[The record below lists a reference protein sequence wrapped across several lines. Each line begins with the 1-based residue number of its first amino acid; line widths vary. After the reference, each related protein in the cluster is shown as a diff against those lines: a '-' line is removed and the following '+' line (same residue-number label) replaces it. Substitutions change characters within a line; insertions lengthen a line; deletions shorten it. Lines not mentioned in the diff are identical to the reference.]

1 VRNLL
6 RRQQIRLLYPFE
18 TLVYCDV
25 PKYRNTYLSTV
36 ILRKNVMSRTTAKPL
51 SFLLL
56 LCLAASAQ
64 AEFGSLIS
72 PQEARRFGLDRIWFT
87 QVELDAARGC
97 ITHMQYF
104 VSSAQS
110 YTIHEV
116 RYRDS
121 KRVFSEHDVDK
132 FGQPVGIEGA
142 KKLAEEYLNDVKV
155 QEVFE
160 KLELPLH
167 LEAQVRRLY
176 STYRDMKSVT
186 SPEDPPA
193 AGEEPKDSL
202 DAAEELTE
210 EEKKEVA
217 AMADTQFTAGM
228 NALLTDEQEAK
239 FKELQAQE
247 PEAKLET
254 LRIPEI
260 TLYVT
265 TDRGTIHAID
275 AETGR
280 TRWALVV
287 GRRDFPTERV
297 GASEDWVAVLNGSD
311 LYLLT
316 RDTGEIAWKRRV
328 KGVPSAGPAITDT
341 YVVVPTFGGHI
352 ELYDLYETRTL
363 PEIYRSN
370 GRILIQP
377 IVTADSVAWP
387 TDRGFLYVAQANKT
401 RVRFRL
407 EARDTIVS
415 QPSYAPPGK
424 FFTASIDG
432 DVYCVKEMDG
442 DELWRFTTGEPI
454 SNTPVPVGEQLYV
467 ITDKGTLHCLKQE
480 TGEEVWWTPRIKSFV
495 SGSKDRIYCLGFADR
510 LVILDAKTGGRIA
523 SMGADLLDIFYTNI
537 QTDRIFLGNK
547 TGVIQCL
554 RETQMEWP
562 LVHSGLAEAK
572 EKDRPDIIQEGPDA
586 GAGKP
591 APKKPATPFGGG
603 GANPFGG
610 GAGGGA
616 NPFGGG
622 AGGGAN
628 PFGGGAGGAGAKP
641 KVNPFGGGNNDPFK

>member
-1 VRNLL
+1 
-6 RRQQIRLLYPFE
+6 
-18 TLVYCDV
+18 
-25 PKYRNTYLSTV
+25 
-36 ILRKNVMSRTTAKPL
+36 MSPTTAKPL
-51 SFLLL
+51 SLLLL
-56 LCLAASAQ
+56 LCMAASAQ

-72 PQEARRFGLDRIWFT
+72 PMQARRYGLDRIWFT
-87 QVELDAARGC
+87 QVELDAARGR
-97 ITHMQYF
+97 IKDIQYF

-116 RYRDS
+116 QYRER
-121 KRVFSEHDVDK
+121 KRVFTERDVDE
-132 FGQPVGIEGA
+132 FGQPVGVEGA
-142 KKLAEEYLNDVKV
+142 KKLAEEYLDDLKV
-155 QEVFE
+155 QEILE
-160 KLELPLH
+160 KLELPIQ
-167 LEAQVRRLY
+167 LEDQVRRLY
-176 STYRDMKSVT
+176 STYRDMKNVT
-186 SPEDPPA
+186 APEDPPA
-193 AGEEPKDSL
+193 AGAEPRDSI
-202 DAAEELTE
+202 DAARELTE
-210 EEKKEVA
+210 EEKQQVA
-217 AMADTQFTAGM
+217 AMAEQQFTEGM
-228 NALLTDEQEAK
+228 NALLTDEQEVK

-254 LRIPEI
+254 QRVPEI

-280 TRWALVV
+280 TRWAVVV

-316 RDTGEIAWKRRV
+316 RDTGEIAWKRSV

-341 YVVVPTFGGHI
+341 YVVVPTFSGLV

-377 IVTADSVAWP
+377 IATADSVAWP
-387 TDRGFLYVAQANKT
+387 TDRGFLYVARANKKG
-401 RVRFRL
+401 VRFRL

-415 QPSYAPPGK
+415 QPSYAPPGR

-454 SNTPVPVGEQLYV
+454 SNTPVPVGEQLFV
-467 ITDKGTLHCLKQE
+467 VSDKGILYALKQE
-480 TGEEVWWTPRIKSFV
+480 TGEELWWTPRIKSFV
-495 SGSKDRIYCLGFADR
+495 SASKDRVYCLGFADR

-562 LVHSGLAEAK
+562 LVHGGLAETKVK
-572 EKDRPDIIQEGPDA
+572 ERPEIIQEGPDA
-586 GAGKP
+586 GVGKP
-591 APKKPATPFGGG
+591 APKQPATPFGGG

-610 GAGGGA
+610 AGGGA

-622 AGGGAN
+622 AG
-628 PFGGGAGGAGAKP
+628 AKP
-641 KVNPFGGGNNDPFK
+641 KPNPFGGGNNDPFK